1 MIWLPLYLLFYG
13 LVTLHWARIAGQA
26 NGNHQTFFSAGH
38 SLPPWVSAL
47 VLAGASLSGWVVLGG
62 ASDVARHGFGQP
74 ALLQAGIALALPG
87 VFFFKRL
94 WLIAERLRLSSQGEV
109 LRAYYRSEFLVVV
122 SALVAVLFAVGFAGM
137 QVRALSGLLAQMTDG
152 AVSAAVAGVGLS
164 AVLFGYIV
172 IGGMRAVGYLGA
184 IQAVLLAASLIGLAG
199 FALVGLGGFGALNEG
214 LLALAADPAGAG
226 LFSVAGVIQFTAG
239 IGRETAAGHEGT
251 ALASLGLFVVLLG
264 FQASPLAAK
273 IVMSTRSP
281 RGLAAGQTWVLAG
294 FGGALVVGCM
304 AVLGAAAL
312 INPRLQIWSL
322 LAGISPWFSAW
333 LFIGLLAGV
342 QLVAGL
348 ALMTAGEALVRHIYK
363 PWFHSALGPRQT
375 VTVTRVV
382 IGLLALASVCMQAL
396 TPVTLSTLGA
406 LALPLSVQ
414 LWTPL
419 LGICWLRW
427 MGRGAVMA
435 GVGFGI
441 AGVLLTEP
449 AGHAV
454 LSFLGL
460 DLPWGRWPWTLH
472 SALWGLVPNLC
483 VAMLVAAFTQRHK
496 LNDEAQ
502 DVRRLLDVTL
512 RGGPRVRALK
522 TTAWSA
528 VLGWLFLAV
537 GPGLIFGNA
546 AFVGMEGAWLVGM
559 PSQWGWA
566 VLFWAVGLG
575 LVWFLSYKMEMASP
589 LAVEIPPYAP
599 PPRLRRD
606 QAQAEQARLRA
617 ALITMAVASAAIV
630 LIALSFGG

>member
-1 MIWLPLYLLFYG
+1 MIWLPLYLLFYC
-13 LVTLHWARIAGQA
+13 LVTLYWARIAGQA
-26 NGNHQTFFSAGH
+26 NGNHQTYFSAGH
-38 SLPPWVSAL
+38 SLQPWVAAL

-62 ASDVARHGFGQP
+62 ASGMAIHGFGQP

-109 LRAYYRSEFLVVV
+109 LRTYYRSEFLVVV
-122 SALVAVLFAVGFAGM
+122 STLVAVLFAIGFAGM
-137 QVRALSGLLAQMTDG
+137 QLRALSELVAELTGG
-152 AVSAAVAGVGLS
+152 AVSAAVAGVVLS
-164 AVLFGYIV
+164 VVLFGYVV

-184 IQAVLLAASLIGLAG
+184 IQAVLLAAALIGLSS
-199 FALVGLGGFGALNEG
+199 FALVGLEGFGALNDG
-214 LLALAADPAGAG
+214 LAALAADPARAG

-239 IGRETAAGHEGT
+239 IGREAAAGHEGT
-251 ALASLGLFVVLLG
+251 ALASLGLFVALTG

-304 AVLGAAAL
+304 VVLGAAAL
-312 INPRLQIWSL
+312 IDPRLTVPSM
-322 LAGISPWFSAW
+322 LASISPWFSAW
-333 LFIGLLAGV
+333 LFVGLLAGV
-342 QLVAGL
+342 QLLAGL
-348 ALMTAGEALVRHIYK
+348 ALLTAGEALVRHIYK

-382 IGLLALASVCMQAL
+382 IGLLALTSVCMQAL
-396 TPVTLSTLGA
+396 TPVTLSALGA

-427 MGRGAVMA
+427 MGRGAAMA

-449 AGHAV
+449 AGHAA

-472 SALWGLVPNLC
+472 SALWGLVPNIC
-483 VAMLVAAFTQRHK
+483 VALLVAAFTQRHK

-502 DVRRLLDVTL
+502 DVRRLLDGTL

-522 TTAWSA
+522 STAWSA
-528 VLGWLFLAV
+528 VLAWLFLAA
-537 GPGLIFGNA
+537 GPGLIFGNS
-546 AFVGMEGAWLVGM
+546 AFVGTDGDWLVGM
-559 PSQWGWA
+559 PSQWSWA
-566 VLFWAVGLG
+566 VLLWAVGLG
-575 LVWFLSYKMEMASP
+575 LIWFLSYKMEMASP
-589 LAVEIPPYAP
+589 LAMQIPPYTP

-617 ALITMAVASAAIV
+617 ALITLAAGSAVIV
-630 LIALSFGG
+630 LAVLSFGG

>member
-1 MIWLPLYLLFYG
+1 MIWLPLYLLFYC
-13 LVTLHWARIAGQA
+13 LVTLYWSRIAAQA
-26 NGNHQTFFSAGH
+26 NGNHQTYFSAGH
-38 SLPPWVSAL
+38 TLQPWMSAL

-62 ASDVARHGFGQP
+62 AADVARHGFGQP

-137 QVRALSGLLAQMTDG
+137 QLRALSTLVAQLTDG
-152 AVSAAVAGVGLS
+152 AFSAAVAGVVLS
-164 AVLFGYIV
+164 FVLFGYVV
-172 IGGMRAVGYLGA
+172 IGGMRAIGYLGA
-184 IQAVLLAASLIGLAG
+184 IQTVLLAASLIGLSG
-199 FALVGLGGFGALNEG
+199 FALVSLGGFDALNAG
-214 LLALAADPAGAG
+214 LVALAADPARAG
-226 LFSVAGVIQFTAG
+226 LFGVAGVIQFTAG
-239 IGRETAAGHEGT
+239 IGREAAAGHEGT
-251 ALASLGLFVVLLG
+251 ALASLGLFAALLG

-281 RGLAAGQTWVLAG
+281 RGLGAGQTWVLAG

-312 INPRLQIWSL
+312 IDPQLALPGL
-322 LAGISPWFSAW
+322 LTGISPWFSAW

-348 ALMTAGEALVRHIYK
+348 ALLTAGEALVRHIYK
-363 PWFHSALGPRQT
+363 PWFHSSLGPCQT

-382 IGLLALASVCMQAL
+382 IGLLALASISMQAL
-396 TPVTLSTLGA
+396 TPVTLSALGA

-441 AGVLLTEP
+441 AGVMLTEP

-472 SALWGLVPNLC
+472 SALWGLVPNLS
-483 VAMLVAAFTQRHK
+483 VALLVAAFTQRHK
-496 LNDEAQ
+496 TGEEAQ
-502 DVRRLLDVTL
+502 DVRRLLDGSL
-512 RGGPRVRALK
+512 RSGPRVRALK

-528 VLGWLFLAV
+528 VLAWLFLAA
-537 GPGLIFGNA
+537 GPGLIFGNF
-546 AFVGMEGAWLVGM
+546 AFVGPDGLWLVGM

-566 VLFWAVGLG
+566 VLSWAAGLG

-589 LAVEIPPYAP
+589 LAIEIPPYTP

-606 QAQAEQARLRA
+606 QAQAEQDRLRA
-617 ALITMAVASAAIV
+617 ALIALAVASAVIV
-630 LIALSFGG
+630 LIVLSFGG

>member
-1 MIWLPLYLLFYG
+1 MIWLPLYLLFYC
-13 LVTLHWARIAGQA
+13 LVTLYWARIAAQA
-26 NGNHQTFFSAGH
+26 NGDHQTYFSSGH
-38 SLPPWVSAL
+38 SLQPWVAGL

-62 ASDVARHGFGQP
+62 AADIARHGFGQP

-94 WLIAERLRLSSQGEV
+94 WLIAERLQLSSQGEV
-109 LRAYYRSEFLVVV
+109 LRVYYRSEFLVVV
-122 SALVAVLFAVGFAGM
+122 STLVAVLFAVGFAGM
-137 QVRALSGLLAQMTDG
+137 QLRALSDLVVQLTAGK
-152 AVSAAVAGVGLS
+152 VSAAEAGMGLS
-164 AVLFGYIV
+164 IVLFGYVV

-184 IQAVLLAASLIGLAG
+184 IQAVLLAAALIGLSG
-199 FALVGLGGFGALNEG
+199 FALVGLGGFGALNTG
-214 LLALAADPAGAG
+214 LLALAADPVHAG

-239 IGRETAAGHEGT
+239 IGREAAAGHEGT
-251 ALASLGLFVVLLG
+251 ALAGFGLFVALMG

-281 RGLAAGQTWVLAG
+281 RAIGAGQTWVLAG
-294 FGGALVVGCM
+294 FGGVLVVGCM
-304 AVLGAAAL
+304 GVLGAAAL
-312 INPRLQIWSL
+312 IDPALTVGAML
-322 LAGISPWFSAW
+322 GTISPWFSAW
-333 LFIGLLAGV
+333 LFVGLLAGV

-348 ALMTAGEALVRHIYK
+348 ALLTAGEALVRHIYK
-363 PWFHSALGPRQT
+363 PWFHSALGRHQT

-382 IGLLALASVCMQAL
+382 IGLLALISVCMQAL
-396 TPVTLSTLGA
+396 TPVTLSALGA

-414 LWTPL
+414 LWVPL

-449 AGHAV
+449 AGHAA

-472 SALWGLVPNLC
+472 SALWGIVPNLG
-483 VAMLVAAFTQRHK
+483 VALLVAAFTQRHP

-512 RGGPRVRALK
+512 RGGSRVRALK

-528 VLGWLFLAV
+528 VLAWLFLAA
-537 GPGLIFGNA
+537 GPGLIFGNT
-546 AFVGMEGAWLVGM
+546 AFLGTDGVWLVGM
-559 PSQWGWA
+559 PSLWGWA
-566 VLFWAVGLG
+566 VMFWATGLG

-589 LAVEIPPYAP
+589 LTLQIPPYTP

-606 QAQAEQARLRA
+606 QTQAEHARLRA
-617 ALITMAVASAAIV
+617 ALITLAVASAAVV
-630 LIALSFGG
+630 LTVLSFGG